1 MHKSLCFR
9 DLAGSQR
16 KEALYHNMINTKHLM
31 ESTDDGGREFQTHQG
46 WASFSFLRSY
56 ACGLS
61 CIQLFLT
68 LWTIASSVHGIFQA
82 RILEW
87 VAISSSRGSSQPE
100 TEPTSLVSPALAGRF
115 FVTAPPGKPFSFLLN
130 CRFHLCLFT
139 VVSHYLPYIE
149 SSSIF

>member
-1 MHKSLCFR
+1 MNEDTSSPWQHLLITSIQSPLYEQTRERALLDTMQKGLTSMHKSLCFR

-68 LWTIASSVHGIFQA
+68 LWTIACKAPLSMGF
-82 RILEW
+82 
-87 VAISSSRGSSQPE
+87 SRQEYWSGVPF
-100 TEPTSLVSPALAGRF
+100 PSPADPR
-115 FVTAPPGKPFSFLLN
+115 
-130 CRFHLCLFT
+130 H
-139 VVSHYLPYIE
+139 
-149 SSSIF
+149 

>member
-68 LWTIASSVHGIFQA
+68 LWTIACKAPLSTEFSRQEYWSGLLFPSPGDLPGPGIKP
-82 RILEW
+82 
-87 VAISSSRGSSQPE
+87 G
-100 TEPTSLVSPALAGRF
+100 SPALLAYTLPSEPNRRES
-115 FVTAPPGKPFSFLLN
+115 AFLI
-130 CRFHLCLFT
+130 LFE
-139 VVSHYLPYIE
+139 VLQL
-149 SSSIF
+149 

>member
-68 LWTIASSVHGIFQA
+68 LWTIACKAPLSTEFSRQEYWSGLLFPAPGDLPNQRLSPHLLCLLPWQA
-82 RILEW
+82 DSL
-87 VAISSSRGSSQPE
+87 SLHPRGS
-100 TEPTSLVSPALAGRF
+100 
-115 FVTAPPGKPFSFLLN
+115 PFLS
-130 CRFHLCLFT
+130 C
-139 VVSHYLPYIE
+139 
-149 SSSIF
+149 